1 LEAYF
6 GLITFWEKGGR
17 LPVIFRITSGKDM
30 VLHFPRWLPGR
41 FSPLFDIRSIFYSSP
56 HISVAVGLF
65 LEKYWECFT
74 VFISI
79 IGRGKKFGN
88 CTRVQIPNSLQGIAY
103 IYMNQF
109 YKSHAIDE
117 WNRVQEKIPQHLGL
131 FGTIFTTLACNID
144 SCSWHI
150 DPCDL
155 EFAVLI
161 YSGSWQGA
169 RVARNPF
176 RLVLNSLDILLLKSS
191 HIFYFVRHVDGTRK
205 NITIYSH
212 LIKSIPGVIEERALP
227 FLVQ

>member
-1 LEAYF
+1 
-6 GLITFWEKGGR
+6 
-17 LPVIFRITSGKDM
+17 
-30 VLHFPRWLPGR
+30 
-41 FSPLFDIRSIFYSSP
+41 
-56 HISVAVGLF
+56 
-65 LEKYWECFT
+65 
-74 VFISI
+74 
-79 IGRGKKFGN
+79 
-88 CTRVQIPNSLQGIAY
+88 
-103 IYMNQF
+103 MNQF

-150 DPCDL
+150 NPCDL

-161 YSGSWQGA
+161 YSGSWQGGCMELGLPET
-169 RVARNPF
+169 PF

-191 HIFYFVRHVDGTRK
+191 RIFHFVRHFDDMKK

-212 LIKSIPGVIEERALP
+212 LIKGIPDVIEERALP